1 MICKLLYMYTFEC
14 FKLMSIVRNDI
25 NVDMVPI
32 EKNMT
37 INASQ
42 SLRIKDMLGNETL
55 KHRGKFYQKWSL

>member
-1 MICKLLYMYTFEC
+1 
-14 FKLMSIVRNDI
+14 MSIVRNDI